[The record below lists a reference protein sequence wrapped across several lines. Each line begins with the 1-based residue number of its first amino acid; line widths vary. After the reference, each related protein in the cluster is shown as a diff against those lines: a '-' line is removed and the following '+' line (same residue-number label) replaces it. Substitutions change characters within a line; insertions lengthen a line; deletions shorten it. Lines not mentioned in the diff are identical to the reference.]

1 MQDLPFGFPNPRV
14 NNSVERKKSN
24 ATVFDYAAN
33 AVRTNRHGI
42 KRVLE
47 SPEQAAKAAG
57 KGAAKRSRFSNQSQ
71 SRRATGVFPAKR

>member
-1 MQDLPFGFPNPRV
+1 VQDVPFGFPDPRII
-14 NNSVERKKSN
+14 NSVERKKRN
-24 ATVFDYAAN
+24 ATVSGYAAN

-47 SPEQAAKAAG
+47 SPEQSAKAAG
-57 KGAAKRSRFSNQSQ
+57 KCATKRSRYSNQ